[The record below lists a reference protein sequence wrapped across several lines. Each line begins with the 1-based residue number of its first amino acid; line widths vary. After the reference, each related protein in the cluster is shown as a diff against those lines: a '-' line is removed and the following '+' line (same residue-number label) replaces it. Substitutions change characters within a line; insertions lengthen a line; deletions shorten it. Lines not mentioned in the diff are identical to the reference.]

1 MSVPTLSPK
10 QQTSVIVLP
19 VTGATTAVSDAVPY
33 GMYTGSADFLSGA
46 AEQVTYTYRKL
57 GGDVLDIELKEE
69 NVYAAYEEAVLEY
82 SYLLN
87 IHQAKNALSDVLG
100 ATTGTFNHR
109 GELKSG
115 PLSSSL
121 SGTQVSLKF
130 PKFEFAYAR
139 RVSEGMAFEAGF
151 GGNTTIYSASFD
163 TSPDQQDYNLQTLVS
178 QSATGSSPEL
188 PYYNKVKDKKILV
201 HKVFYKT
208 PMTMWRF
215 YGYYGGI
222 NVVGNLQNYGQ
233 YSDDSTFEV
242 IPAWQN
248 KLQAMAYEDHLYTR
262 TSHYSYE
269 LKNNILRLFPP
280 PSTASPRKF
289 WIEFSV
295 ATDPW
300 ESDEGVDIG
309 VNGVNNINTF
319 PVGNIPYENINSIGK
334 QWIRRFALAL
344 TKEILGQIRSKFSTI
359 PIPGESVTLNGPALI
374 SEGREEQEKLR
385 EELKTVLDELTYT
398 KLMTGDAE
406 LVEAVNNI
414 EKQIPN
420 LIFVG

>member
-19 VTGATTAVSDAVPY
+19 VTGSTTAVSGAVPY

>member
-19 VTGATTAVSDAVPY
+19 VTGSTTAVSGAVPY

-406 LVEAVNNI
+406 LVDAVNNI